1 MSIDRKRI
9 WKKVPGII
17 RHDFVRKLLSVLLAL
32 IVYIAISDKMGVER
46 DIQNVIVK
54 IPASLVLKRAPEPL
68 TLIKI
73 DGKTPHVKIR
83 IKGSER
89 ILKNLSDNDFSIDYP
104 VFKPDSYTPGEPY
117 QLVLTPN
124 DVKGPPGVQILSVD
138 PSVVAVDFDVL
149 LSKMVEVK
157 AIFDAKKP
165 LPAGYV
171 VSKTTVS
178 PPEVRVTGPKLVLD
192 KLEFLQTKQ
201 IPLGNITQSFD
212 YNAAIPLSTPT
223 LKVSPDTVFVQIDI
237 EKNISTKT
245 FSLLPLRVLD
255 DNSRN
260 SYEFLTASRVEVT
273 VSGPKALVDRLRKED
288 VKPYVDISTLNQP
301 GIYNIDVGCWITANA
316 VDVKSIL
323 PSAIKIKILKK

>member
-1 MSIDRKRI
+1 MTIDRKKL

-17 RHDFVRKLLSVLLAL
+17 RHDFVRKFLSVMLAL
-32 IVYIAISDKMGVER
+32 IVYVADKEKMGVER
-46 DIQNVIVK
+46 DIQNVVVR
-54 IPASLVLKRAPEPL
+54 IPGSVVLKRGPEPL

-73 DGKTPHVKIR
+73 DGKTPHVKLRIR
-83 IKGSER
+83 GSER
-89 ILKNLSDNDFSIDYP
+89 ILKNLSDNDFSIEDP
-104 VFKPDSYTPGEPY
+104 EFKPDSYTPGEPY
-117 QLVLTPN
+117 QLVLTPK
-124 DVKGPPGVQILSVD
+124 DVRGPAGVQILSVE
-138 PSVVAVDFDVL
+138 PAVIPVDYDIL

-157 AIFDAKKP
+157 AIFDTKKP
-165 LPAGYV
+165 LPSGYV

-212 YNAAIPLSTPT
+212 YNAEIPLSTPT
-223 LKVSPDTVFVQIDI
+223 LKVSPGSVFVQIDI
-237 EKNISTKT
+237 EKNIRTKT

-255 DNSRN
+255 DNTRN
-260 SYEFLTASRVEVT
+260 SYEFLTGSRVEVT
-273 VSGPKALVDRLRKED
+273 VSGPKQLVDALRQED

-301 GIYNIDVGCWITANA
+301 GIYNIEVGCWITANA

-323 PSAIKIKILKK
+323 PATVKIKILKK

>member
-1 MSIDRKRI
+1 MTIDRKKL

-17 RHDFVRKLLSVLLAL
+17 RHDFVRKFLSVLLAL
-32 IVYIAISDKMGVER
+32 IVYIAVSDKMGVER
-46 DIQNVIVK
+46 DIQNVTVR
-54 IPASLVLKRAPEPL
+54 IPASIVLKRGPEPL

-73 DGKTPHVKIR
+73 DGKAPHVKIR
-83 IKGSER
+83 IRGSER
-89 ILKNLSDNDFSIDYP
+89 ILKNLSDNDFSIDDP
-104 VFKPDSYTPGEPY
+104 VFNSESYTPGEPY
-117 QLVLTPN
+117 QLVLTPK
-124 DVKGPPGVQILSVD
+124 DVKGPAGVQILSVD
-138 PSVVAVDFDVL
+138 PAVVPVDFDIL

-157 AIFDAKKP
+157 AIFDTKKP

-171 VSKTTVS
+171 VSKATVS

-223 LKVSPDTVFVQIDI
+223 LKVSPANVFVQIDI

-245 FSLLPLRVLD
+245 FPLLPLRVLD
-255 DNSRN
+255 DNTRN
-260 SYEFLTASRVEVT
+260 SYEFLTGARVEVT
-273 VSGPKALVDRLRKED
+273 VTGLKSLVDALRQED

-301 GIYNIDVGCWITANA
+301 GIYNVDVGCWITANA
-316 VDVKSIL
+316 LEVKSIQ
-323 PSAIKIKILKK
+323 PSTVKIKILKK

>member
-1 MSIDRKRI
+1 MPIDRKRI

-17 RHDFVRKLLSVLLAL
+17 RHDFVRKFLSVLLAL
-32 IVYIAISDKMGVER
+32 IVYIAVSDKMGVER
-46 DIQNVIVK
+46 DIQNVVVK
-54 IPASLVLKRAPEPL
+54 IPGSIVLKRGPEPL
-68 TLIKI
+68 TLVKI

-83 IKGSER
+83 IRGSER
-89 ILKNLSDNDFSIDYP
+89 ILKNLSDNDFSIENP
-104 VFKPDSYTPGEPY
+104 VFQSDSYTPGEPY
-117 QLVLTPN
+117 QLVLSPK
-124 DVKGPPGVQILSVD
+124 DVKGPAGVQILSVD
-138 PSVVAVDFDVL
+138 PAVVPVDFDLL

-157 AIFDAKKP
+157 AIFDTKKP

-212 YNAAIPLSTPT
+212 YNTTIPLSTPA
-223 LKVSPDTVFVQIDI
+223 LKVSPANVFVQIDI

-255 DNSRN
+255 DNTRN
-260 SYEFLTASRVEVT
+260 SYEFLTGSRVEVMVT
-273 VSGPKALVDRLRKED
+273 GLKSLVDSLRQED

-301 GIYNIDVGCWITANA
+301 GIYNVDVGCWITVNA
-316 VDVKSIL
+316 LDVKSIL
-323 PSAIKIKILKK
+323 PSTVKIKILKK